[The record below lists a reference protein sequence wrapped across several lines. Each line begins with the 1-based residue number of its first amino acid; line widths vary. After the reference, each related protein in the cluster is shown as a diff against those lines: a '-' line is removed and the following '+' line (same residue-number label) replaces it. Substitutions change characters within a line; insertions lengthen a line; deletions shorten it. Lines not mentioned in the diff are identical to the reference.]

1 MNRKINKYI
10 KIIVLLF
17 MITTILLQTNVMAEE
32 GLGLGELTNYAQ
44 QQDTSTKFVD
54 KVSVIL
60 GIVQVAG
67 SVIAVICL
75 IVLGIKYMM
84 GSVEEK
90 AEYKKTLIPYV
101 LGAIMV
107 LGISNFIKLV
117 YKVATGLL

>member
-1 MNRKINKYI
+1 MNRKINKYK
-10 KIIVLLF
+10 KIIILLF
-17 MITTILLQTNVMAEE
+17 ILTIILIQSSVIAGTT
-32 GLGLGELTNYAQ
+32 GLEALDKYAQ
-44 QQDTSTKFVD
+44 QQGTSTKFVE
-54 KVSVIL
+54 KVNVIL
-60 GIVQVAG
+60 GIVQMVG

-90 AEYKKTLIPYV
+90 AEYKKTLMPYM

-117 YKVATGLL
+117 YKLATGLL